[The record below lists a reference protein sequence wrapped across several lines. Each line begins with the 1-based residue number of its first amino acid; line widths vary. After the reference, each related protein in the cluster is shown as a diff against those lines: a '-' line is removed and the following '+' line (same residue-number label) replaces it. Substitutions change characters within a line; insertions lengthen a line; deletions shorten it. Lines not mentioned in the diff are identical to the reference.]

1 MARDLR
7 TDTEQRH
14 AAFVIDFSLRTR
26 CNLKP
31 PAAELGFPRGSA
43 VATFTGIPPPCNN
56 YALNYSLDLCLFDVL
71 TFPVLERLGQS
82 RSAGPVIRRPH

>member
-1 MARDLR
+1 MARDLL

-14 AAFVIDFSLRTR
+14 AALVLNFSLRAR

-31 PAAELGFPRGSA
+31 PAAELGFPRASA
-43 VATFTGIPPPCNN
+43 VALLQEYTPCNS